1 MDETTSSAENLD
13 MVGHLPII
21 DRDLKLAFPSLASV
35 HPELAGLSHNP
46 TVVED
51 NDGVAVCGHLGLESL
66 VLLDLGLQVG
76 GILVVLIAGGLQLL
90 VDPGV
95 QLVGIS
101 AEILVSPR
109 ILKLLTS

>member
-46 TVVED
+46 GADVRDLNQPGVVRFEED
-51 NDGVAVCGHLGLESL
+51 RAV
-66 VLLDLGLQVG
+66 LDLDSCDVDVHDIAANLLGVELDFEESIVLQQPEEEEKVWSE
-76 GILVVLIAGGLQLL
+76 
-90 VDPGV
+90 PGTNI
-95 QLVGIS
+95 G
-101 AEILVSPR
+101 
-109 ILKLLTS
+109 

>member
-1 MDETTSSAENLD
+1 MQLIQTLADADLLEVFLGD
-13 MVGHLPII
+13 HL
-21 DRDLKLAFPSLASV
+21 
-35 HPELAGLSHNP
+35 HPG
-46 TVVED
+46 VVED

-101 AEILVSPR
+101 AEILVAPR